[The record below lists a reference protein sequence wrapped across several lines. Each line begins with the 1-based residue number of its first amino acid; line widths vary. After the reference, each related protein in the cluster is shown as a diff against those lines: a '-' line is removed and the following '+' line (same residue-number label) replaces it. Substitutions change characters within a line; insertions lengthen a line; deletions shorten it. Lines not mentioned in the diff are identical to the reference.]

1 MTEEKRKTSIGIREP
16 AHTPIPP
23 KKHARDMLNVC
34 VLNTVE
40 AFRFEDKNTNEYEIW
55 FNVFSRIIKK

>member
-40 AFRFEDKNTNEYEIW
+40 AFRFEDKNTNEYEI
-55 FNVFSRIIKK
+55 